1 MQEHWI
7 TILYHTI
14 ENMLAKTINGTYACM
29 VHERKVDYCQVYS
42 SYPDWLYFLD
52 GMVYIVIQ
60 LTLNQQS
67 IDTPL
72 TPGLKLH

>member
-1 MQEHWI
+1 MQEHCI
-7 TILYHTI
+7 TILFHTVK
-14 ENMLAKTINGTYACM
+14 NMLANTINGTNVCM
-29 VHERKVDYCQVYS
+29 VHEWTVEYCQVYS

-60 LTLNQQS
+60 PILNQRS

-72 TPGLKLH
+72 TPRLKLH